1 MNRKLISYWIAT
13 GVVCLVFTGGGIAN
27 LFHADTQREIMEKL
41 GYPAYLMTL
50 LGVAK
55 LLAVLAILAPGRK
68 MLKEW
73 AYAGL
78 TFDLIGA
85 SFSHASAGDP
95 LPAVAVPL
103 VILSVVSASYL
114 LRPDSRRI
122 T

>member
-55 LLAVLAILAPGRK
+55 LLASPATCPKADISTWQRIGHFYLA
-68 MLKEW
+68 
-73 AYAGL
+73 L
-78 TFDLIGA
+78 TMPRAI
-85 SFSHASAGDP
+85 
-95 LPAVAVPL
+95 
-103 VILSVVSASYL
+103 
-114 LRPDSRRI
+114 
-122 T
+122 

>member
-1 MNRKLISYWIAT
+1 MNRKLIAYWIAT
-13 GVVCLVFTGGGIAN
+13 GLVCLVFTGGGIAN
-27 LFHADTQREIMEKL
+27 LLHADTQREIMEKL

-55 LLAVLAILAPGRK
+55 LLAVLAILAPGLK
-68 MLKEW
+68 MVKEW

-95 LPAVAVPL
+95 LLAVAVPL

-122 T
+122 A

>member
-1 MNRKLISYWIAT
+1 MNRKLIAYWIAT
-13 GVVCLVFTGGGIAN
+13 GIVCLVFTGGGIAN
-27 LFHADTQREIMEKL
+27 FLHADAQREVIDKL

-50 LGVAK
+50 LGIAK

-95 LPAVAVPL
+95 IP
-103 VILSVVSASYL
+103 SVVIPLAILGIMAASYL
-114 LRPDSRRI
+114 LRPDSRRV

>member
-68 MLKEW
+68 NAQRM
-73 AYAGL
+73 GL
-78 TFDLIGA
+78 RRLDL
-85 SFSHASAGDP
+85 
-95 LPAVAVPL
+95 
-103 VILSVVSASYL
+103 
-114 LRPDSRRI
+114 
-122 T
+122 

>member
-78 TFDLIGA
+78 TFD
-85 SFSHASAGDP
+85 SAANHGRMP
-95 LPAVAVPL
+95 KVHQTQRPTVARQRVRF
-103 VILSVVSASYL
+103 VLSVQFGVQ
-114 LRPDSRRI
+114 
-122 T
+122 

>member
-1 MNRKLISYWIAT
+1 MNRKLIAYWIAT
-13 GVVCLVFTGGGIAN
+13 GLVCLVFTGGGIAN
-27 LFHADTQREIMEKL
+27 LLHADTQREIMEKL

-95 LPAVAVPL
+95 LPAAAVPL